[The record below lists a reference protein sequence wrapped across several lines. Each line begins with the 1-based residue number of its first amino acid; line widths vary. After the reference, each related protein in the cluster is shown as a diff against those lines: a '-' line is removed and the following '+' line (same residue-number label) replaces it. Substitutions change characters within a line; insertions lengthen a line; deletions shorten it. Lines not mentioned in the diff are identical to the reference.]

1 MVNLKGKSTIIFD
14 LGNVLLDIDLN
25 QTLDRFRQLGITEQD
40 NLIGRYK
47 QSGVFCDLEDG
58 RISKFEFAQ
67 QIKKQHNLL
76 VQDELIFNAWC
87 ALLGTY
93 KEERIKMI
101 LKLKQNFRV
110 LLLSNTNEIH
120 IKACGYNVPIVG
132 SLDNLFHQVYY
143 SYKLGVSK
151 PHKEIFEILLK
162 KENIKPSKALFLDD
176 SIDNIKAAEKLGIE
190 SWWVKHP
197 DDWVPQMRKWIT
209 G

>member
-14 LGNVLLDIDLN
+14 LGNVLLDIN
-25 QTLDRFRQLGITEQD
+25 LDRTLTRFKQLGIAEQD
-40 NLIGRYK
+40 SLISRYK
-47 QSGVFCDLEDG
+47 QSGIFCDLEDG
-58 RISKFEFAQ
+58 KISKFEFAQ
-67 QIKKQHNLL
+67 QIRKQHNLSIK
-76 VQDELIFNAWC
+76 DEVIFEAWS
-87 ALLGTY
+87 ALLGSY
-93 KEERIKMI
+93 KEERIEMI

-132 SLDNLFHQVYY
+132 SLNNLFHQVYY

-162 KENIKPSKALFLDD
+162 KENIKPSEALFLDD
-176 SIDNIKAAEKLGIE
+176 SIDNIKAAEKLGID
-190 SWWVKHP
+190 SWWVEHP
-197 DDWVPQMRKWIT
+197 DDWVQEIAKWIT